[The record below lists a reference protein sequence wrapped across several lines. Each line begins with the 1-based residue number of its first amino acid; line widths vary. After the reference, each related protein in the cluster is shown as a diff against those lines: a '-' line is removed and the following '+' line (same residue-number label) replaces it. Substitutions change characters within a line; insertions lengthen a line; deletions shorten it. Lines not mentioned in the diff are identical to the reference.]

1 MALRRNSAAT
11 SRVDLPFHSGRSFQI
26 PKAELRRAA
35 TRAAGVRIVR
45 RICAMVGIG
54 SVAAGP
60 ALAFLRL
67 DDFAV
72 IGDAL
77 LVTLLG
83 ETEFLLREADAR
95 IGHGD
100 LGVS

>member
-67 DDFAV
+67 DDFA
-72 IGDAL
+72 
-77 LVTLLG
+77 
-83 ETEFLLREADAR
+83 AR
-95 IGHGD
+95 TSDPAAFAGFRRATRSAAEDGRA
-100 LGVS
+100 S